1 MKVHAAFV
9 QTIVAMLALSVTA
22 CGAGEGDSKDNLGI
36 GFIIGGASPADVG
49 LPTYPGAKPF
59 RESDEDSSSSADI
72 DIKTP
77 LFGLK
82 VVAMKL
88 ETGDE
93 PEKVAAFYKRALSQY
108 GRVLECVDGERAA
121 TKTRRDA
128 NDSEELTCDPDE
140 PEEHEVVYKAGSES
154 NQRIVAIKPHQG
166 GSRFSLV
173 HVDTRDESSK

>member
-9 QTIVAMLALSVTA
+9 QTLVAILALPLSA
-22 CGAGEGDSKDNLGI
+22 CGAGEDDSKHNLGI
-36 GFIIGGASPADVG
+36 GFILGGVSPADVG
-49 LPTYPGAKPF
+49 LPTYPGAKPYM
-59 RESDEDSSSSADI
+59 ETNDDSSSSADI
-72 DIKTP
+72 DIDTP

-93 PEKVAAFYKRALSQY
+93 PEKVAAFYKRALLQY
-108 GRVLECVDGERAA
+108 GRVLECVNGESTA
-121 TKTRRDA
+121 TKTRRQA
-128 NDSEELTCDPDE
+128 NDSEELTCDQDE
-140 PEEHEVVYKAGSES
+140 PEADEVVYKAGTES

-173 HVDTRDESSK
+173 HVDMRG

>member
-1 MKVHAAFV
+1 MKVPAACV
-9 QTIVAMLALSVTA
+9 QTLVAMLALSVTA
-22 CGAGEGDSKDNLGI
+22 CGTGEDDAKDKFGM

-49 LPTYPGAKPF
+49 LPTYPGAKPYT
-59 RESDEDSSSSADI
+59 ESDKDSSSSADI
-72 DIKTP
+72 DINTP

-108 GRVLECVDGERAA
+108 GRVLECVDGESAA

-128 NDSEELTCDPDE
+128 NDSEELTCDQNE
-140 PEEHEVVYKAGSES
+140 PEADEVVYKAGTDS
-154 NQRIVAIKPHQG
+154 NQRIVAIKPHRG

-173 HVDTRDESSK
+173 HVDMRG

>member
-1 MKVHAAFV
+1 MKVPAACV
-9 QTIVAMLALSVTA
+9 QTLVAMLALSVTA

-36 GFIIGGASPADVG
+36 GFIIGGVSPADVG
-49 LPTYPGAKPF
+49 LPTYPGAKPYTE
-59 RESDEDSSSSADI
+59 RDEDSSSSADI
-72 DIKTP
+72 DISTP

-108 GRVLECVDGERAA
+108 GRVLQCVDGESTA

-128 NDSEELTCDPDE
+128 NDGEELTCDQDE
-140 PEEHEVVYKAGSES
+140 PEADEVVYKAGTDS
-154 NQRIVAIKPHQG
+154 NQRIVAIKPHRG

-173 HVDTRDESSK
+173 HVDMRG